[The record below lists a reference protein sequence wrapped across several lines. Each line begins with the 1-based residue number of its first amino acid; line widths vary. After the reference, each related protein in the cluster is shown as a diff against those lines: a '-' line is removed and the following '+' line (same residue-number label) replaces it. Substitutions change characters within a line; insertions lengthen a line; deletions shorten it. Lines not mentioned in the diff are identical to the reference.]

1 MSLTLRGTESHKL
14 ITVIMGFLLL
24 SEPPTALHT
33 PLQPRLLLTC
43 RPLHGPKLSQKGQP
57 RENPPHCSFYFQLL

>member
-24 SEPPTALHT
+24 SEPPTAPHT